1 MLGSGSYIVLVLQGI
16 LEVGPHIFATQYM
29 AVHVLIASSCP
40 EHFRK
45 PRFMPYNSRHHIFAR
60 GALGEKARELED
72 EFAQMHPYPPDEFLD
87 KLEQVA
93 ADMRVQCPLW
103 LADTL
108 ELLGFFLPYF
118 STFFF
123 GLFSRDSFQGK
134 KFELFFKPL
143 NKAVQQCAGWKQQV
157 EKKGPDLSNDCA
169 ALT

>member
-1 MLGSGSYIVLVLQGI
+1 
-16 LEVGPHIFATQYM
+16 
-29 AVHVLIASSCP
+29 
-40 EHFRK
+40 
-45 PRFMPYNSRHHIFAR
+45 MPYNSRHHIFAR

-118 STFFF
+118 STFFSGF
-123 GLFSRDSFQGK
+123 LVGIPFKGKSWNLFKAFEKSPGSNKSLLSFK
-134 KFELFFKPL
+134 
-143 NKAVQQCAGWKQQV
+143 VIC
-157 EKKGPDLSNDCA
+157 
-169 ALT
+169 

>member
-1 MLGSGSYIVLVLQGI
+1 
-16 LEVGPHIFATQYM
+16 M

-87 KLEQVA
+87 KLEKVA

-103 LADTL
+103 LEDTL
-108 ELLGFFLPYF
+108 ELYNSALAG
-118 STFFF
+118 S
-123 GLFSRDSFQGK
+123 DKWK
-134 KFELFFKPL
+134 KR
-143 NKAVQQCAGWKQQV
+143 
-157 EKKGPDLSNDCA
+157 GPIYRMT
-169 ALT
+169 ALL